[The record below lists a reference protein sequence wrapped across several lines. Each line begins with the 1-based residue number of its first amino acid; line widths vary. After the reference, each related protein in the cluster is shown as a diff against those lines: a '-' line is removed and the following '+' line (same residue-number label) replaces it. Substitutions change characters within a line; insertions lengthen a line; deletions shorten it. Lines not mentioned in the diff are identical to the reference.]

1 MHIVEA
7 TERWVTE
14 IEKFKVV
21 LYLVM
26 RKCRS

>member
-1 MHIVEA
+1 MHIEA

-26 RKCRS
+26 RKYRS

>member
-1 MHIVEA
+1 MHIEA
-7 TERWVTE
+7 RERWVTE

-26 RKCRS
+26 RKCRR